1 MSDINEKTKRF
12 FENSDMHSQK
22 AETVKELSSS
32 DYYKQYIDH
41 PGLLQLE
48 AAAVVNRSK
57 LNQRRYQDSCKHLR
71 WRDLQL

>member
-41 PGLLQLE
+41 PELLQLE
-48 AAAVVNRSK
+48 AAAVVNGSK
-57 LNQRRYQDSCKHLR
+57 LNQRRYQDSCKDLR

>member
-1 MSDINEKTKRF
+1 MSDTSEKTKRF
-12 FENSDMHSQK
+12 FENSDIHSQK

-41 PGLLQLE
+41 PELLQLE

-57 LNQRRYQDSCKHLR
+57 PNQRRSQDSCKHPR
-71 WRDLQL
+71 WRALQP

>member
-1 MSDINEKTKRF
+1 MHNEKTKRV

-22 AETVKELSSS
+22 VETVKELSSS

-41 PGLLQLE
+41 PELLQLE

-57 LNQRRYQDSCKHLR
+57 PNQRRSQDPRKDLR
-71 WRDLQL
+71 RRALQL